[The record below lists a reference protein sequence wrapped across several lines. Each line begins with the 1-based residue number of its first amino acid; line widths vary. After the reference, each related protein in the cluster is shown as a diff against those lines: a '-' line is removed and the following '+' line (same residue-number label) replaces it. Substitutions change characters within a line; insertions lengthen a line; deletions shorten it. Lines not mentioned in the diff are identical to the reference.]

1 MAPELRFVIFVVLD
15 CTFVNVCALCE
26 LCEGVACLSPLL
38 YVQKGNQRTAI
49 LRTVLFFMDTE
60 PDSMIAEFST
70 DGTMMDLK
78 LQVGQEEWYTVPQQ
92 HF

>member
-1 MAPELRFVIFVVLD
+1 MAPELRFVICVVLD

-49 LRTVLFFMDTE
+49 LRTVLFFMDTD
-60 PDSMIAEFST
+60 PMIAEFST

-78 LQVGQEEWYTVPQQ
+78 LQVCRKD
-92 HF
+92 